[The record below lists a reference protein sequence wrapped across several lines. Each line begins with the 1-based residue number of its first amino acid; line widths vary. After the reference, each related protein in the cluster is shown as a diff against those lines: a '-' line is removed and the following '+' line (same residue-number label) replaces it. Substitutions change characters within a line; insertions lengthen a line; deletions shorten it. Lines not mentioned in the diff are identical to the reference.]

1 MKITY
6 SITEEDLKKYVS
18 SDFSAKNK
26 TIPKL
31 LLFIGGFALIAIL
44 LLALIAKDYSFAIP
58 IIVFL
63 VVIYLI
69 LKSPKLL
76 KKKYLNKIDTKDER
90 IIEIDENHL
99 TVTNSTRTTSYK
111 FNEIEEVT
119 FVNDY
124 FIFIRFNPGD
134 SLLIPKTAFSDSMEM
149 IGFIN
154 KIKVKSKIL

>member
-58 IIVFL
+58 ITVFL
-63 VVIYLI
+63 VVIYFI

-76 KKKYLNKIDTKDER
+76 KKKYLSRINTEDER
-90 IIEIDENHL
+90 IIEINENHL
-99 TVTNSTRTTSYK
+99 TVTNPTRTTSYK
-111 FNEIEEVT
+111 FNEIKEVA
-119 FVNDY
+119 FINDY
-124 FIFIRFNPGD
+124 FVFIKFNPGD
-134 SLLIPKTAFSDSMEM
+134 SLLIPKSAFSNDTEM
-149 IGFIN
+149 IDFIN
-154 KIKVKSKIL
+154 QIKTNAKIL